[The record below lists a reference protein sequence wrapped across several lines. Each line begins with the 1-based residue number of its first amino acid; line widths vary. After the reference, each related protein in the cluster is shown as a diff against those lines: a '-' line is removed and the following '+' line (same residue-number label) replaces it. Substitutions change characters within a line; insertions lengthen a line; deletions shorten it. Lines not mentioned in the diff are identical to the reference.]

1 MQTVLAELRTAAE
14 GIDPLQVET
23 ACQMIADARRIML
36 YGCGREGLQ
45 IQGFA
50 MRLHHLGKLVS
61 MQGDMAAPPMMP
73 GDLFIVSAG
82 PGSLATVSALIGQA
96 KAGGASILFL
106 TAQAHSQTAKIVD
119 HTILVTAQTMANDQ
133 KKDASTLP
141 MGSLYEGALFCL
153 VRGYD
158 TEAYCG
164 LRRSAG
170 KYPGSAYEHGV
181 RISRLASFKLK
192 D

>member
-1 MQTVLAELRTAAE
+1 MQSALAELRTVAE

-23 ACQMIADARRIML
+23 ACQMIADAGRIML

-61 MQGDMAAPPMMP
+61 MQGDMAAPPMMQ

-82 PGSLATVSALIGQA
+82 PGALATVSALIGQA
-96 KAGGASILFL
+96 KAGGASVLFL
-106 TAQAHSQTAKIVD
+106 TAQAQSQTAKIVD

-133 KKDASTLP
+133 KKGASTLP
-141 MGSLYEGALFCL
+141 MGSLYEGALFVL
-153 VRGYD
+153 F
-158 TEAYCG
+158 EAMI
-164 LRRSAG
+164 L
-170 KYPGSAYEHGV
+170 KLIVDLDQTPGSIRARHTNME
-181 RISRLASFKLK
+181 
-192 D
+192 

>member
-1 MQTVLAELRTAAE
+1 MQTVLAELRTVAE

-23 ACQMIADARRIML
+23 ACQMIADAGRIML

-82 PGSLATVSALIGQA
+82 PRFCFLPPKRSHRPQKLSITQSL
-96 KAGGASILFL
+96 
-106 TAQAHSQTAKIVD
+106 
-119 HTILVTAQTMANDQ
+119 
-133 KKDASTLP
+133 
-141 MGSLYEGALFCL
+141 
-153 VRGYD
+153 
-158 TEAYCG
+158 
-164 LRRSAG
+164 
-170 KYPGSAYEHGV
+170 
-181 RISRLASFKLK
+181 
-192 D
+192 

>member
-1 MQTVLAELRTAAE
+1 MQTVLAELRTVAE

-23 ACQMIADARRIML
+23 ACQMIADAGRIML

-61 MQGDMAAPPMMP
+61 MQGDMAAPPMMQ
-73 GDLFIVSAG
+73 GDLFI
-82 PGSLATVSALIGQA
+82 VSALIGQA
-96 KAGGASILFL
+96 KAGGASVLFL
-106 TAQAHSQTAKIVD
+106 TAQAQSQTAKIVD

-141 MGSLYEGALFCL
+141 MGSLYEGALFVL
-153 VRGYD
+153 F
-158 TEAYCG
+158 EAMI
-164 LRRSAG
+164 L
-170 KYPGSAYEHGV
+170 KLIVDLDQTPGSIRARHTNME
-181 RISRLASFKLK
+181 
-192 D
+192 